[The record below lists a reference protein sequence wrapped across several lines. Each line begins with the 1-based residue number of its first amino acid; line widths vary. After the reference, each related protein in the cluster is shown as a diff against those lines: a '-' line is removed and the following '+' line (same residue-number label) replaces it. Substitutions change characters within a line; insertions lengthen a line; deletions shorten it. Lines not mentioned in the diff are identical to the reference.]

1 MNGTVNRQV
10 ELVRSGYDYFE
21 RLEHLLR
28 LAQREVYL
36 QTYIFAE
43 DDTGLRVTYAL
54 EQAAQRGV
62 QVYLLAD
69 GYASQG
75 LSDAWMERIN
85 KAGIQFRYFAP
96 LWKSRYFYFGRRLHH
111 KVLVVDGLHALVG
124 GINIS
129 DHYNDTPGH
138 SAWLDW
144 ALYVTGPAA
153 MQLEDIC
160 VRRARGLASANLLHW
175 PRAYLPTDPL
185 IGVRVNDWV
194 RGKREITHMYTRML
208 RQATKSVMLLSSY
221 FLPGASFRTQLLRAA
236 RRGVKIRIIVAG
248 ISDVVIAKYA
258 ERYMYRWL
266 LKNNIEIYEY
276 QRNVLHGKV
285 AVCDGRW
292 CTVGSY
298 NLNNISAR
306 ASIELN
312 LEVHLPELAVTMEQQ
327 LQQIIARDCVQ
338 ITAQRYQH
346 LTRWYQRFLQ
356 RSAYDIFRIG
366 LFVFTFYF
374 RKRE

>member
-28 LAQREVYL
+28 RAQREVYL

-62 QVYLLAD
+62 QVYLLVD
-69 GYASQG
+69 GFASQG

-85 KAGIQFRYFAP
+85 RAGIQFRYFAP

-129 DHYNDTPGH
+129 NHYNDTPEQP
-138 SAWLDW
+138 AWLDW
-144 ALYVTGPAA
+144 ALYVTGDAA
-153 MQLEDIC
+153 VQLEDIC
-160 VRRARGLASANLLHW
+160 ARRARGLAGANLLKW
-175 PRAYLPTDPL
+175 PRASLPTDPQ
-185 IGVRVNDWV
+185 IFVRVNDWV
-194 RGKREITHMYTRML
+194 RGKREVTQMYQRML
-208 RQATKSVMLLSSY
+208 RHSTQWVTLLSSY
-221 FLPGASFRTQLLRAA
+221 FLPGASFRSHLLRAA

-248 ISDVVIAKYA
+248 ISDVVVAKYA

-266 LKNNIEIYEY
+266 LRNNIEIYEY
-276 QRNVLHGKV
+276 QRKVLHGKV

-312 LEVHLPELAVTMEQQ
+312 LEVHQPELAVIMEQQ

-374 RKRE
+374 RQRE